1 MYRLSKAQANTFGQL
16 LSPVMHTAIASAM
29 YVSSFASEQFTL
41 MYKLASLHVSHAV
54 VEFRFEQP
62 TYSIAENG
70 TSQAVCVLLVMGSLD
85 QEVALTVQSSNSGTA
100 IRTYARKQLGFNTT
114 ACVHSQKNTLH

>member
-1 MYRLSKAQANTFGQL
+1 
-16 LSPVMHTAIASAM
+16 MHTAIASAV

-85 QEVALTVQSSNSGTA
+85 QEVALTVQSSSGGTA
-100 IRTYARKQLGFNTT
+100 QCTYARKQLSFNTT
-114 ACVHSQKNTLH
+114 ACVHPIKNTLH